1 MPRYLYNC
9 RNCNIHTEAIHSYRT
24 LLTECTHCGDKE
36 GLYKDLST
44 PITTQANLKK
54 PPSKVGLATKSA
66 IEAARQE
73 IKVTKK
79 HLKSRNK
86 K

>member
-9 RNCNIHTEAIHSYRT
+9 KNCNIHTEAIHSYRD
-24 LLTECTHCGDKE
+24 LLTECVHCGAKE

-44 PITTQANLKK
+44 PKTTQTNLKK
-54 PPSKVGLATKSA
+54 PPPKVGLATKSA

-73 IKVTKK
+73 IKVTKE
-79 HLKSRNK
+79 HLKNRNK
-86 K
+86 E